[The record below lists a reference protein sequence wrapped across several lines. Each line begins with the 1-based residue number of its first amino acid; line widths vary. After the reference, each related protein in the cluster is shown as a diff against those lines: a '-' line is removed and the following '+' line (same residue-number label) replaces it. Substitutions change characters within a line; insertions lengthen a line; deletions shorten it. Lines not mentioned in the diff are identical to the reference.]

1 MRRTDADK
9 LLGLQRAVDEFEAN
23 VAKLGSPVAR
33 ALAFVDAWR
42 EPYTDADVAECAVT
56 VAAEMR
62 QSNAARSSRRTRTE
76 NAADLRAVVRTRARA
91 LRKKQPARSLDEL
104 ARDLEDDPEIGR
116 SASYIRRLLK
126 RLDDD

>member
-42 EPYTDADVAECAVT
+42 EPYTDADVVVCAVT